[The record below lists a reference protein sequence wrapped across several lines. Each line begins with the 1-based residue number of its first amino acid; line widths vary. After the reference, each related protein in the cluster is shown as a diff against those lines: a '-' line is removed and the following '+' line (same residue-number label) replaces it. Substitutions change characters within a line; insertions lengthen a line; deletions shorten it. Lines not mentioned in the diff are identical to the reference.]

1 MPAKLIMTWDI
12 NQEHEQEYFEFVVRE
27 FLPEVQKLGFKLS
40 DAWVTV
46 YGDQPQILVGA
57 ILPTF
62 LKKRLFPRAAVSNF
76 KFPPITPFYGHLYKE
91 ENPREIDNMVPIK
104 CQRTSLERVAGPLSH
119 LGIRGDAATNTGR
132 DSHPLFSAL
141 DETISRYSERSICI

>member
-46 YGDQPQILVGA
+46 YGYHPQILVGA

-62 LKKRLFPRAAVSNF
+62 QNVIKIIDS
-76 KFPPITPFYGHLYKE
+76 E
-91 ENPREIDNMVPIK
+91 EWTLLVNNLLDFVTDYQEKIVPASGGF
-104 CQRTSLERVAGPLSH
+104 Q
-119 LGIRGDAATNTGR
+119 
-132 DSHPLFSAL
+132 F
-141 DETISRYSERSICI
+141 